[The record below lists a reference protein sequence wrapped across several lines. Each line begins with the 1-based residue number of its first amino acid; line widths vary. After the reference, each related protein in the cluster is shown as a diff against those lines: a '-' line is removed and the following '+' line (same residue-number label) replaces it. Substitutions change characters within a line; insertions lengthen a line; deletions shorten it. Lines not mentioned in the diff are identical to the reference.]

1 MDIKILEALAAIR
14 ERYGDGVFYNLTTV
28 KNLLNDLAP
37 TLRKERIQIANFL
50 EIGGYFQLKYAEKTF
65 PVVRRRLAM
74 QLVETFAVDESVAEW
89 VLNIFSIF
97 LGYTVTDDGS
107 VYAQNDSEN
116 SNGIKKNSH
125 ALMKKNSR
133 EEEKNFFEDEE
144 QKKIS
149 RVSFPKNGLEN
160 SNDATKLPNSP
171 FIGDERR
178 PIMTVPRPNFSP
190 EKKAFLNR
198 RFAQKI
204 SADYHSVAVV
214 RDGQVKSAGINSD
227 GQCNTNTFDWRD
239 MVAVSA
245 GANFTVG
252 LRADGTVLGV
262 GRNDFGQIAVKNW
275 TDIKSVSAGARHTV
289 GLRGDGTL
297 LACGQSRYGECKISH
312 WRNIV
317 HVIAGQDC
325 TFGIKKDGNV
335 LVSGNNQNGNL
346 QVSHLENVADIAF
359 ATPSRII
366 ALLRDGTIARVGK
379 ENHMRKNFSRF
390 KNVRQISAAPDYFA
404 ALFEDGTVRL
414 LAYFWQDSGV
424 EAATTDWREIIAI
437 AAGRHHIV
445 GLKSNGTLVAEM
457 LHPDI
462 SRNKGQINVTTW
474 EM

>member
-1 MDIKILEALAAIR
+1 
-14 ERYGDGVFYNLTTV
+14 
-28 KNLLNDLAP
+28 
-37 TLRKERIQIANFL
+37 L

-65 PVVRRRLAM
+65 PVVRRRLAA
-74 QLVETFAVDESVAEW
+74 QLVETFAVDEAVAEW
-89 VLNIFSIF
+89 ILNVFSIF
-97 LGYTVTDDGS
+97 LGYTIEDDGAVRRS
-107 VYAQNDSEN
+107 GAQGAHPISKTNPKSLNDVSKRPSDFTSPNDISKRPNNFTSPNDISKRPNNLTSPNDTKRPTNFEK
-116 SNGIKKNSH
+116 SPNGILK
-125 ALMKKNSR
+125 
-133 EEEKNFFEDEE
+133 
-144 QKKIS
+144 Q
-149 RVSFPKNGLEN
+149 P
-160 SNDATKLPNSP
+160 NDITKTPMSP

-178 PIMTVPRPNFSP
+178 PIMTVPRPKFSP

-214 RDGQVKSAGINSD
+214 RDGQVKAVGTNSD
-227 GQCNTNTFDWRD
+227 GQCNTNTYDWRD

-252 LRADGTVLGV
+252 LRADGTVVGV
-262 GRNDFGQIAVKNW
+262 GRNDFGQLNVKDW

-317 HVIAGQDC
+317 HAVAGQDC
-325 TFGIKKDGNV
+325 TFGIKKDGKV

-346 QVSHLENVADIAF
+346 LVSHLEGVVDIAF
-359 ATPSRII
+359 ATPLRII
-366 ALLRDGTIARVGK
+366 ALLQDGTIVRVGK
-379 ENHMRKNFSRF
+379 ENIMRKNFSQF

-404 ALFEDGTVRL
+404 GLFEDGTVRL

-424 EAATTDWREIIAI
+424 EAATADWREIIAI

-445 GLKSNGTLVAEM
+445 GMKSNNTLAAEM

-462 SRNKGQINVTTW
+462 SRNKGQINIGTW